1 MTDAN
6 SGVASNRSSLDD
18 RGAHALV
25 IDVDGTLV
33 RTDLLWEGLI
43 RIAAERP
50 GLLLGAARALLRG
63 RASLK
68 TFVAQ
73 HAPADVATVP
83 MAGPVLSLIEEARAQ
98 GRPVYLVSGAAHANV
113 LALGKHLAVDGAY
126 GSDGANLTGETKL
139 RFVRTLCGTFDYAGN
154 STADLP
160 LWRAAR
166 RAYVANPRIRLVR
179 GVRHVC
185 AEVVPVGEPRRPARA
200 LVRAIRPHQCIKN
213 TLLLLPMLAGHLAWT
228 LHLAGVAL
236 TAMAA
241 FSAGASSI
249 YLLNDLLDLPHDRRH
264 AKKRLRPL
272 AAGDLGIGTAI
283 TASIVLVLVAIGLAS
298 RLPASFGLTLGTYLV
313 LSLTYA
319 SAGKRILGVDV
330 IALAV
335 LYTLRVIAGAAAA
348 DIALTRWFLAFSI
361 FLFLSLAVAK
371 RVVELRRSAKQG
383 ILSLSGRSYV
393 TDDVPT
399 LSSLGVGAAIA
410 SSLVY
415 CLYINGPEALK
426 TYARPD
432 LLWIGL
438 PILLCWFLHFWMK
451 VGRVEVDDDPVIFA
465 MRDRTSLVLALV
477 FLLSAGAAS
486 LAR

>member
-1 MTDAN
+1 
-6 SGVASNRSSLDD
+6 
-18 RGAHALV
+18 
-25 IDVDGTLV
+25 
-33 RTDLLWEGLI
+33 LLI
-43 RIAAERP
+43 
-50 GLLLGAARALLRG
+50 GAARALWHG

-68 TFVAQ
+68 CFVAQ
-73 HAPADVATVP
+73 HAPADVETLPLARS
-83 MAGPVLSLIEEARAQ
+83 VLALIEAARAE

-113 LALGKHLAVDGAY
+113 VALGTHLAAHGAY
-126 GSDGANLTGETKL
+126 GSDVENLTGETKL
-139 RFVRTLCGTFDYAGN
+139 RFVRSLCDAFDYAGN
-154 STADLP
+154 SSVDLP
-160 LWRAAR
+160 LWQAAR
-166 RAYVANPRIRLVR
+166 RAYVANPRAQLLRSVR
-179 GVRHVC
+179 QVSADVI
-185 AEVVPVGEPRRPARA
+185 PVGEPRRTARA
-200 LVRAIRPHQCIKN
+200 LLRAIRPHQWIKN
-213 TLLLLPMLAGHLAWT
+213 TLLLLPMFAGHLKWT
-228 LHLAGVAL
+228 LHLAGIAAM
-236 TAMAA
+236 AMAA

-264 AKKRLRPL
+264 PRKRLRPL
-272 AAGDLGIGTAI
+272 ASGDLGIGTALA
-283 TASIVLVLVAIGLAS
+283 ASITLVIVAIGLAS
-298 RLPASFGLTLGTYLV
+298 RLPTAFGLTLGAYLV

-319 SAGKRILGVDV
+319 SAAKRVLGIDV

-371 RVVELRRSAKQG
+371 RVIELGRSARQG
-383 ILSLSGRSYV
+383 VLSLSGRGYV
-393 TDDVPT
+393 SDDVPA

-465 MRDRTSLVLALV
+465 MRDRTSLLLALTF
-477 FLLSAGAAS
+477 FLSVGAAS
-486 LAR
+486 LPW